1 MQQNLAETVASPS
14 RQLDQPARK
23 SGRILPGSVIGGELG
38 TFSVD
43 FTLWSVDRTA
53 SISLN
58 GLVDI
63 GAAYTMVPAAILEEL
78 GVAREWESAFELAD
92 GSRRSYSVGL
102 APMELAGQT
111 ARVHTIFGPED
122 AEPLIGALALEVFA
136 LAVDAKHHRLIPA
149 QLTL

>member
-14 RQLDQPARK
+14 HQPVQPARK
-23 SGRILPGSVIGGELG
+23 PGRILPGSVIGGELG

-43 FTLWSVDRTA
+43 FTLWSADRTV
-53 SISLN
+53 SRSLN
-58 GLVDI
+58 GLVDT
-63 GAAYTMVPAAILEEL
+63 GASYTMVPAAILEEL

-111 ARVHTIFGPED
+111 ARVHTIFGPDD

-136 LAVDAKHHRLIPA
+136 LAVDARQRRLIPA